1 MFRMKKDLMY
11 IYVGIWNHMICYI
24 PSYYLRW
31 FFLRFFY
38 RAKIDKGVNIH
49 MGVKF
54 FSPWKLKVKSGT
66 NIQWG
71 SFLDCR
77 GGLDIGHNV
86 DITLGVK
93 ILTQYHNIHDER
105 YETISKKIIIEDNCI
120 IGSYSLLLPGSN
132 IEKFGVL
139 GAGSVLTKNVKEN
152 TMFAGNP
159 AKYIKRRNLHN
170 IINVSY
176 KRAFH

>member
-1 MFRMKKDLMY
+1 
-11 IYVGIWNHMICYI
+11 
-24 PSYYLRW
+24 
-31 FFLRFFY
+31 
-38 RAKIDKGVNIH
+38 
-49 MGVKF
+49 
-54 FSPWKLKVKSGT
+54 
-66 NIQWG
+66 
-71 SFLDCR
+71 
-77 GGLDIGHNV
+77 
-86 DITLGVK
+86 
-93 ILTQYHNIHDER
+93 HNIHDER